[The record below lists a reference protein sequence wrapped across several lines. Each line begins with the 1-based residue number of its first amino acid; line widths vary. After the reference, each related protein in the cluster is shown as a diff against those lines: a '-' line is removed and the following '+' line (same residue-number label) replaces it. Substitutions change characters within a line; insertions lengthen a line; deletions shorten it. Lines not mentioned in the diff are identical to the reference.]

1 MSSTITIPPTPF
13 PQSLAL
19 SLTLLILSESSA
31 FYLGSALF
39 KILASLSFFLG
50 GLDIIGGSGNI
61 IYELPFDWTTIY
73 YEERYRYTLF
83 MILGLGFSVLG
94 DVFLI
99 PSRDTYYSFRLKSN
113 SNSKKTMKTTP
124 VQVKGEGDSL
134 WFKAGTFFFALAHIS
149 YIVAFASN
157 PSRTPFRWRAFGLAS
172 IFGLAVSKWLG
183 ILGGSGGS
191 PPPTQLYIPNDMA
204 ILVKAYV
211 CIITTMVGTAT
222 ATDAGQQKI
231 LGAWM
236 FMISDLFVAV
246 DVFGKKKQPPPPA
259 HIYSG
264 RNNRGSGSSSRPG
277 WAFRSVGWIFYFS
290 ANLILAGSI

>member
-1 MSSTITIPPTPF
+1 MSSTLTLPPAPF
-13 PQSLAL
+13 PQSLTL

-39 KILASLSFFLG
+39 KTLASLSFFLG
-50 GLDIIGGSGNI
+50 GLDIGGSI
-61 IYELPFDWTTIY
+61 IYQLPFDWTTIC

-99 PSRDTYYSFRLKSN
+99 PSRDTYYSFRRPLPG
-113 SNSKKTMKTTP
+113 SKQTTP
-124 VQVKGEGDSL
+124 VKGEGDSL

-149 YIVAFASN
+149 YTVAFASN
-157 PSRTPFRWRAFGLAS
+157 PSRTPFHWTAFGLAS
-172 IFGLAVSKWLG
+172 VFGLGLSKWLG
-183 ILGGSGGS
+183 ILGGSS
-191 PPPTQLYIPNDMA
+191 PSSPTQLEIPNDMA
-204 ILVKAYV
+204 NLVKAYV

-222 ATDAGQQKI
+222 ATDPNQQKI

-246 DVFGKKKQPPPPA
+246 DVFGKKKSPPA
-259 HIYSG
+259 SGYPHSYSG
-264 RNNRGSGSSSRPG
+264 RNKRSSGSRPG
-277 WAFRSVGWIFYFS
+277 WPFRSVGWIFYFG

>member
-1 MSSTITIPPTPF
+1 MSSTFKLTLPPTPF

-19 SLTLLILSESSA
+19 SLTLLIISESSA

-39 KILASLSFFLG
+39 KTLASLSFFLG
-50 GLDIIGGSGNI
+50 GLDTGGSEI
-61 IYELPFDWTTIY
+61 IYQLPFDWTTIY

-94 DVFLI
+94 DVLLV
-99 PSRDTYYSFRLKSN
+99 PSRDAYYSFRHSSKRSKAELKQN
-113 SNSKKTMKTTP
+113 ALA
-124 VQVKGEGDSL
+124 QVKGEGDSL

-172 IFGLAVSKWLG
+172 IFSLAVSRWLG
-183 ILGGSGGS
+183 ILGGSKS
-191 PPPTQLYIPNDMA
+191 SSSSTQIYIPDDMT

-231 LGAWM
+231 IGAWM

-246 DVFGKKKQPPPPA
+246 DVFGKKKPPPPSA
-259 HIYSG
+259 DPYSG
-264 RNNRGSGSSSRPG
+264 WNNRGRGSSSRPG